1 MQLEDAIGD
10 SLRKSQL
17 PDVHDVV
24 KEKYYQS
31 IFSAKLRENRSLKLE
46 RKCRQLCLKILQ
58 YISSQAVGLD
68 NLVQSALKSI
78 FKGDPIFES
87 VARFFVIILK
97 FIFIFIFEIK
107 INEKKFLNTEK
118 ISFSKADF

>member
-31 IFSAKLRENRSLKLE
+31 IFSAKLRKNRSLELGREILYRKLFT
-46 RKCRQLCLKILQ
+46 KNTV
-58 YISSQAVGLD
+58 Y
-68 NLVQSALKSI
+68 
-78 FKGDPIFES
+78 DPN
-87 VARFFVIILK
+87 RF
-97 FIFIFIFEIK
+97 IK
-107 INEKKFLNTEK
+107 L
-118 ISFSKADF
+118 

>member
-31 IFSAKLRENRSLKLE
+31 IFSAKLRKNRSLELG
-46 RKCRQLCLKILQ
+46 R
-58 YISSQAVGLD
+58 
-68 NLVQSALKSI
+68 
-78 FKGDPIFES
+78 
-87 VARFFVIILK
+87 
-97 FIFIFIFEIK
+97 EI
-107 INEKKFLNTEK
+107 
-118 ISFSKADF
+118 